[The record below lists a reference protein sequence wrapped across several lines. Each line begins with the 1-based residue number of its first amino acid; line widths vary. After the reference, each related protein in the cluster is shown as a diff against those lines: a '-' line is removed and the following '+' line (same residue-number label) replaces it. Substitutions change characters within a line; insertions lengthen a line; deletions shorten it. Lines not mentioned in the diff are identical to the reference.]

1 MSYPPHPPQPYYA
14 PPPPQDLQQGHYQA
28 PQGGYNAPSQP
39 YYQPQ
44 PPPQTVF
51 VQQQPQQKDDTGC
64 CCACRLSLDHQQL
77 LNAALAHIRLAYV
90 ANRTPHY
97 STPPLLVLYTVRKD
111 NQQKPLDQRLLDI
124 VNAYFFS
131 MLQPG
136 SAFAYDMLWP
146 VKIEW
151 FFTSLPN
158 YMSMNTDQAAF
169 YKERTEPHQYRFES
183 TPNYDL
189 LEKSFTDHYSSQ
201 GIKIVST
208 TNWSDT
214 AWMVM
219 RENPS
224 MRYARD
230 RYRLNHLPQKS
241 DWFWI
246 ASQLLFSRPEGGW
259 FSQQLEGYR
268 DIMGGRL
275 ELSESLS
282 LWDPQSK
289 RVTPELASK
298 HWLRIGIR
306 VTSIQEQELE
316 CLVDHVVN
324 ICQQS
329 QASCHVFISASN
341 RLLLKSIRNKLNIHQ
356 IAVHA
361 VAEGFGFADLNDL
374 PENNLD
380 HSIFDTDE
388 NRLKRDY
395 ARTFMDWII
404 LSRMDYLVGQ
414 HDDGFLKTAAWAAQC
429 INL

>member
-1 MSYPPHPPQPYYA
+1 MEPQRPAY
-14 PPPPQDLQQGHYQA
+14 
-28 PQGGYNAPSQP
+28 S
-39 YYQPQ
+39 
-44 PPPQTVF
+44 
-51 VQQQPQQKDDTGC
+51 
-64 CCACRLSLDHQQL
+64 RLSLDHQQV

-90 ANRTPHY
+90 SNRTPHY

-111 NQQKPLDQRLLDI
+111 SQQKSLDQRLLDI
-124 VNAYFFS
+124 VNSYFFS

-169 YKERTEPHQYRFES
+169 YKERTEPHQHRYES
-183 TPNYDL
+183 TTTTDYDL
-189 LEKSFTDHYSSQ
+189 LKKSFADEYSSQ

-208 TNWSDT
+208 TSTYWPDTT
-214 AWMVM
+214 AWMFM

-230 RYRLNHLPQKS
+230 RYRLNHLVQKS

-259 FSQQLEGYR
+259 FSQQLEAYR
-268 DIMGGRL
+268 DIMGGKL

-298 HWLRIGIR
+298 HWLRIGVR

-324 ICQQS
+324 VCQQQS

-341 RLLLKSIRNKLNIHQ
+341 RLLLKSIRNKLNTHQ

-361 VAEGFGFADLNDL
+361 VAEGYGFADLNDL

-414 HDDGFLKTAAWAAQC
+414 HNDGFLKTAAWAAQVETDVHVEGC
-429 INL
+429 HIIPMTDW